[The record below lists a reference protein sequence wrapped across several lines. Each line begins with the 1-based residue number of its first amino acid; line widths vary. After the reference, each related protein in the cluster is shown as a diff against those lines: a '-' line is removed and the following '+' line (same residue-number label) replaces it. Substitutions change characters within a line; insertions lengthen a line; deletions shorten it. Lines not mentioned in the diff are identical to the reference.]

1 METNCFLNLTLEKIF
16 YLDSEC
22 KFEEANNLELEY
34 EKIALIKSDKY
45 LSYKWFKN
53 EYNIS
58 QLKNNWEIVTYSNF
72 DNILKQYRK
81 LEDVYGA
88 KLSEVFETAVLSEC
102 EYIKANFPDLNVKNI
117 GASTFYLFQDGTISP
132 LLPKHYMLER
142 HILMKFGINPHLINQ
157 DILII
162 PNLTGAIRIGNK
174 DVIFYRK
181 PTQKQNEWLI
191 KNPLRRYFI
200 NDSSNFFD
208 SYTDPDL
215 DIALKKI
222 SYLAAYNF
230 HNCYN

>member
-22 KFEEANNLELEY
+22 KFQEANNLELEY
-34 EKIALIKSDKY
+34 EKIALTKSDKY

-72 DNILKQYRK
+72 NDILKQYRK
-81 LEDVYGA
+81 LEDLYGT
-88 KLSEVFETAVLSEC
+88 KLSEVFETTVLSEC
-102 EYIKANFPDLNVKNI
+102 EYINAHCPEMNVKNI
-117 GASTFYLFQDGTISP
+117 GSSTFYLFRDGTISP

-157 DILII
+157 DVLVI
-162 PNLTGAIRIGNK
+162 PNLIGAVRIGNK

-181 PTQKQNEWLI
+181 PTQKQNDWLV
-191 KNPLRRYFI
+191 KNPLKRYFI
-200 NDSSNFFD
+200 NGSSDFFN
-208 SYTDPDL
+208 SFTDPDL

-230 HNCYN
+230 QNCYN